1 MPDILPIGSE
11 SANGSPHVNLKPAT
25 AKQGMNRLTVA
36 VLGFWICFLVLLAF
50 GFAGMY
56 LMYQSLQNW
65 NPG

>member
-1 MPDILPIGSE
+1 MPDIPPIGSE

-25 AKQGMNRLTVA
+25 AKQGMSRLTVA
-36 VLGFWICFLVLLAF
+36 ALGCWICFLILLAF

-56 LMYQSLQNW
+56 LMYQSLENW